1 MPMQVQEL
9 PPLPFALDLSSASD
23 WLDRLPVVNIR
34 ETCRQ
39 LYPMVQLLNLY
50 PMAPR
55 LRFEILERSRPIVFN
70 LTRNLRPHLADRT
83 FPLDGKTRKIATL
96 SARFHLE
103 VAMGYRLLLEDTS
116 SDKVFA
122 ASERAAILRWAL
134 ENLAYGQ
141 LRTAQVYEMPSSSVG
156 PTLQKLYAY
165 ALTNRLLDEFVVT
178 ERDRPVMFRELFA
191 SISLFQL
198 AAPGRLSATEM
209 QRLFERL
216 WLRSGMSG
224 LDVIL
229 DEGVRQAVFWFD
241 PAATGILVP
250 ALPNAPPAPDLPYVS
265 AERFVLAW
273 NAGVRSGEAPEDDAL
288 RRAWQ
293 RLGDRLPCPEDMGRR
308 RVSLSVGF
316 AAIVSML
323 WSVEARQAAPKR
335 QVGSMAWSGLAAFEL
350 APAGELTPTEDRQTR
365 FKGRPRLADLVA
377 AAELSGEERTV
388 EVVPTEFPGFY
399 LMDSGHLALR
409 AGLLVGLNSDNH
421 HVQLGV
427 LRGGQIRDGRY
438 WHSFELIGDRVRPV
452 RVTGHNGKDDKRNGF
467 IVMDPAGD
475 SASLIVPPGRW
486 RRDDTVTLF
495 LLNGQPAVHLAKLLE
510 ATQDFCHFLLAE
522 RVG

>member
-1 MPMQVQEL
+1 MSMQVQEL
-9 PPLPFALDLSSASD
+9 PPLPFKLDLRSASE
-23 WLDRLPVVNIR
+23 WLDRLPVSNIR
-34 ETCRQ
+34 ESCRQ
-39 LYPMVQLLNLY
+39 LFPMLQLLNLY

-55 LRFEILERSRPIVFN
+55 LRFDILEHSRPIVFS
-70 LTRNLRPHLADRT
+70 LTRNLQPHLADRT
-83 FPLDGKTRKIATL
+83 FPLDSKTRKIATL

-103 VAMGYRLLLEDTS
+103 TGIGYRLLLEDTS

-122 ASERAAILRWAL
+122 ASERATILRWAL

-141 LRTAQVYEMPSSSVG
+141 LRTAQVHEMPSSSVG

-178 ERDRPVMFRELFA
+178 ERERPVMFRELFA
-191 SISLFQL
+191 CVALFQL
-198 AAPGRLSATEM
+198 AAPGRLSSTET

-224 LDVIL
+224 LDVAL
-229 DEGVRQAVFWFD
+229 DEGARQAVFWFD

-250 ALPNAPPAPDLPYVS
+250 APPNAPPTPELPYVS
-265 AERFVLAW
+265 AEKFVMAW
-273 NAGVRSGEAPEDDAL
+273 NAGVRSGAIQDNESL
-288 RRAWQ
+288 RRVWQ
-293 RLGDRLPCPEDMGRR
+293 RLGERLPCPENMGRR

-323 WSVEARQAAPKR
+323 WNVEARQAAPKR
-335 QVGSMAWSGLAAFEL
+335 QVGSVAWSGLAAFEL
-350 APAGELTPTEDRQTR
+350 APAGELTPTESRQAK

-452 RVTGHNGKDDKRNGF
+452 RVSGSNGKDDKRNGF

-475 SASLIVPPGRW
+475 AASLIVPPGRW
-486 RRDDTVTLF
+486 RRDDTVTVY
-495 LLNGQPAVHLAKLLE
+495 LLDGQPTLHLAKLLE
-510 ATQDFCHFLLAE
+510 ATSDFCHFLLAE
-522 RVG
+522 TVG